1 MIKKIL
7 KRKRFLIKLFIEK
20 KLQCI
25 MNMIENFSMQK
36 KNWCKK
42 TYVKNFLMQKNLKK
56 NVTKK
61 NLYKNPKKF
70 LIKKNFWSKNCC
82 LKKI

>member
-25 MNMIENFSMQK
+25 MNMIENFFMQK
-36 KNWCKK
+36 KKIDVKK
-42 TYVKNFLMQKNLKK
+42 LG
-56 NVTKK
+56 
-61 NLYKNPKKF
+61 
-70 LIKKNFWSKNCC
+70 
-82 LKKI
+82 